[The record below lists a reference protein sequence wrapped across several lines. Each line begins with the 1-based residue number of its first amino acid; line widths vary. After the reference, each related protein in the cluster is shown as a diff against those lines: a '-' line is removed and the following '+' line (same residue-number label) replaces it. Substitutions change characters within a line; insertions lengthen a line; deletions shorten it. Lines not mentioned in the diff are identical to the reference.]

1 VSRLGS
7 YDLPVL
13 RRTALALAE
22 LREREDSL
30 TARDLGELLVRDPL
44 MAVKVLRYSQSRLA
58 GRQPTEITTV
68 EHAIMMHGVAG
79 FFRQFAQLKVL
90 EDLLAPHPEALSGAL
105 AVASRA
111 HHAALTARNFAALRH
126 DIEGDEVTI
135 SALLHDLAE
144 LLIWCVAPA
153 AAMQLDCMLAGTKGL
168 RSASA
173 QKITLGFT
181 AEDLQLAL
189 AREWRLPKLLQAL
202 MDSRQAGNPRVQT
215 VRLCVALARHS
226 AHGWYDPALP
236 DDYVGLQKLVNLPA
250 AQTRR
255 WINVS
260 ALQAARAWRHVG
272 VKPAAAWLPML
283 PGEWPAPQAQA
294 TPAAPGSL
302 VDAVLEQLSSAHQHR
317 ADVAS
322 ILAVALYGM
331 HAGLGLRRCWFGI
344 RNAADRVEPLQAIVL
359 EGGLAPQELAFS
371 MASGEL
377 FARLMER
384 TQSMWGNPANR
395 DKLAP
400 LIPPGIRARLTQGD
414 FVAMSL
420 HVKGAPYGLI
430 YADTG
435 GRDGVL
441 DQARYNAFKR
451 IGVATQQAL
460 EHAA

>member
-1 VSRLGS
+1 
-7 YDLPVL
+7 
-13 RRTALALAE
+13 
-22 LREREDSL
+22 
-30 TARDLGELLVRDPL
+30 
-44 MAVKVLRYSQSRLA
+44 
-58 GRQPTEITTV
+58 
-68 EHAIMMHGVAG
+68 
-79 FFRQFAQLKVL
+79 
-90 EDLLAPHPEALSGAL
+90 LSGAL

-144 LLIWCVAPA
+144 LLIWCIAPA
-153 AAMQLDCMLAGTKGL
+153 AAMQLDCMLATTKGL

-181 AEDLQLAL
+181 AEHLQLAL

-202 MDSRQAGNPRVQT
+202 MDGRQAANPRVQT

-236 DDYVGLQKLVNLPA
+236 DDYAGLQKLVNLSA

-272 VKPAAAWLPML
+272 VKPAAAWLPMS
-283 PGEWPAPQAQA
+283 PGDWPAPQAQSA
-294 TPAAPGSL
+294 PAAPGAPGGL
-302 VDAVLEQLSSAHQHR
+302 VDAVLDQLANARQHK
-317 ADVAS
+317 ADAAS
-322 ILAVALYGM
+322 ILAVAFYGM
-331 HAGLGLRRCWFGI
+331 HAGLGLRRCWFGA
-344 RNAADRVEPLQAIVL
+344 RNAADRVETLQAVVL
-359 EGGLAPQELAFS
+359 DDGLAPQELAFS
-371 MASGEL
+371 MASREL

-384 TQSMWGNPANR
+384 TQAMWCNRTNR

-400 LIPPGIRARLTQGD
+400 LIAPGIRARLTQGD

-435 GRDGVL
+435 GREGVL
-441 DQARYNAFKR
+441 DDTRYNAFKR